1 MKAVKWL
8 DKHLEEV
15 ILVLLLSLIVLV
27 MLYQIVMR
35 YVFNDSLTW
44 SEEFCRYCFIW
55 FMFVG
60 FSYSIRFDLDL
71 RVDAIVNLLPVAV
84 KKGIS
89 AVGLLMCLAL
99 TSYLFIHSFQTV
111 AGVIK
116 TGETSTGLHLPL
128 KFIYAASVVG
138 YGLGTVRYIQR
149 IVMLFTSKKEKGD
162 AEAMRY
168 RPIRRNNEFG
178 RVYARGKSYVN
189 QALVLYVLKT
199 RGKRTRVGLTATK
212 KIGHA
217 VQRNR
222 ARRVM
227 KAAIDEHL
235 DYNIGGYDLVFVARG
250 MTPRLKSWQLS
261 SIVAKLFA
269 QAGLP
274 DKAKQPDAPPPA
286 TLPPARKKPAADEK
300 AKA

>member
-1 MKAVKWL
+1 MGPFKVEKILIYWL
-8 DKHLEEV
+8 K
-15 ILVLLLSLIVLV
+15 
-27 MLYQIVMR
+27 
-35 YVFNDSLTW
+35 
-44 SEEFCRYCFIW
+44 
-55 FMFVG
+55 
-60 FSYSIRFDLDL
+60 
-71 RVDAIVNLLPVAV
+71 NLLCAPAWCR
-84 KKGIS
+84 
-89 AVGLLMCLAL
+89 A
-99 TSYLFIHSFQTV
+99 
-111 AGVIK
+111 
-116 TGETSTGLHLPL
+116 E
-128 KFIYAASVVG
+128 
-138 YGLGTVRYIQR
+138 
-149 IVMLFTSKKEKGD
+149 EKGG

-274 DKAKQPDAPPPA
+274 DKAKQPDALPPA

-300 AKA
+300 AKV

>member
-1 MKAVKWL
+1 
-8 DKHLEEV
+8 
-15 ILVLLLSLIVLV
+15 
-27 MLYQIVMR
+27 
-35 YVFNDSLTW
+35 
-44 SEEFCRYCFIW
+44 
-55 FMFVG
+55 
-60 FSYSIRFDLDL
+60 
-71 RVDAIVNLLPVAV
+71 
-84 KKGIS
+84 
-89 AVGLLMCLAL
+89 
-99 TSYLFIHSFQTV
+99 
-111 AGVIK
+111 
-116 TGETSTGLHLPL
+116 
-128 KFIYAASVVG
+128 
-138 YGLGTVRYIQR
+138 
-149 IVMLFTSKKEKGD
+149 
-162 AEAMRY
+162 MRY

-227 KAAIDEHL
+227 KAAIDEPL